1 MFDLGLLLDSS
12 DFVDDGPK
20 VERDLALSSLAPLR
34 RAAGRRPPKAVSP
47 KADRLGVGFVY
58 NRTAEH
64 FVAEHVDAFDY
75 LVVIPDLCY
84 GCDPADS
91 DQPRGD
97 LDAWVRDIDRIASEV
112 PIVAHHSGLS
122 IGTVADFSIDYV
134 RHMARWC
141 SEYACPWHSEHL
153 AFTRVP
159 DANGQHRAL
168 GVALPLPYDEE
179 VLELLVERVAIVR
192 SASGIPFLLENSL
205 NHFAWP
211 DQAMSETAFL
221 NALCERSGCGL
232 LLDLSNL
239 FANALHHGFAARD
252 FVDEL
257 DLQHVVEI
265 HVGGCDETG
274 GIHATSLAGPCP
286 AAIWDLLEYVATG
299 APNLRGVTLEY
310 HESCIPRLGQARLR
324 SELDRARAIFPSAR
338 PPCR

>member
-1 MFDLGLLLDSS
+1 MM
-12 DFVDDGPK
+12 
-20 VERDLALSSLAPLR
+20 
-34 RAAGRRPPKAVSP
+34 
-47 KADRLGVGFVY
+47 DRLGVGFLY
-58 NRTAEH
+58 NRATGR
-64 FVAEHVDAFDY
+64 FVAEHADAFDY
-75 LVVIPDLCY
+75 LVVIPDLGY
-84 GCDPADS
+84 SCDPADS

-97 LDAWVRDIDRIASEV
+97 LDAWVHDIDRIASKV

-122 IGTVADFSIDYV
+122 IGTAADFSIDYV

-141 SEYACPWHSEHL
+141 GEYACPWHSEHL

-168 GVALPLPYDEE
+168 GVALPLPCDEE
-179 VLELLVERVAIVR
+179 VLDLLVERVAIVQ
-192 SASGIPFLLENSL
+192 SAARIPFLLENSL

-232 LLDLSNL
+232 LLDLPNL
-239 FANALHHGFAARD
+239 LANALHHGFTVRD

-274 GIHATSLAGPCP
+274 WIHAASRVGSCP
-286 AAIWDLLEYVATG
+286 ASVWDIVEYAAAG

-310 HESCIPRLGQARLR
+310 HGSCFSRLGEAQLR
-324 SELDRARAIFPSAR
+324 SALDRARAIFPSA
-338 PPCR
+338 PPACR